1 MNYHKLMQRCINL
14 GEKALGKT
22 YPNPNVGSL
31 LFYDGKIISES
42 FTSEYGKNHAEI
54 NVINKINDNEILKKS
69 TLFVTLE
76 PCSHFGKTPPCC
88 NAIFNKKIK
97 NVVIGCKDPNELVNG
112 GGINFLKSNDVNVE
126 YGILEKEC
134 KDLHKRF
141 FTFHEKKRP
150 YIILKWAETIDGFIS
165 PSINKSGRPFW
176 ISNKFSRQLSHKW
189 RSKEHAILVGGQTYE
204 IDNPILNARNWD
216 GNDPLRFILTKNKK
230 IYNNNFEIISNKK
243 HLSVNEI
250 NDILFEKNIQS
261 IIIEGGKKTLEMF
274 INSNCW
280 DEARVIVSKN
290 KLNSGTKSPVLN
302 SRLINEIMIDGDS
315 IQFYFN

>member
-54 NVINKINDNEILKKS
+54 NVMNKINDNDILKKS

-134 KDLHKRF
+134 KNLHKRF

-189 RSKEHAILVGGQTYE
+189 RSKEHAILVGGQTFE

-216 GNDPLRFILTKNKK
+216 SNDPLRFILTQNKR
-230 IYNNNFEIISNKK
+230 IYNNFEIISNTK
-243 HLSVNEI
+243 HLTVNEI

-280 DEARVIVSKN
+280 DEARVVVSKN

-302 SRLINEIMIDGDS
+302 SRLIKEIMIDGDS

>member
-1 MNYHKLMQRCINL
+1 MEEVLI
-14 GEKALGKT
+14 
-22 YPNPNVGSL
+22 
-31 LFYDGKIISES
+31 
-42 FTSEYGKNHAEI
+42 
-54 NVINKINDNEILKKS
+54 
-69 TLFVTLE
+69 
-76 PCSHFGKTPPCC
+76 
-88 NAIFNKKIK
+88 
-97 NVVIGCKDPNELVNG
+97 
-112 GGINFLKSNDVNVE
+112 LKSNDVNVE

-189 RSKEHAILVGGQTYE
+189 RSKEHAILVGGQTFE

-216 GNDPLRFILTKNKK
+216 SNDPLRFILTKNKK

-280 DEARVIVSKN
+280 DEARVVVSKN
-290 KLNSGTKSPVLN
+290 KLNSGTTSPVLN
-302 SRLINEIMIDGDS
+302 SRLINEVMIDGDS

>member
-1 MNYHKLMQRCINL
+1 MLRCINL

-54 NVINKINDNEILKKS
+54 NVINKINDNDILKKS

-189 RSKEHAILVGGQTYE
+189 RSKEHAILVGGQTFE

-216 GNDPLRFILTKNKK
+216 SNDPHRFILTKNKK
-230 IYNNNFEIISNKK
+230 IYTNNFEIISNKK
-243 HLSVNEI
+243 HLTVSEI
-250 NDILFEKNIQS
+250 NNILFEKNIQS

-274 INSNCW
+274 INSDCW
-280 DEARVIVSKN
+280 DEARVVVSEN
-290 KLNSGTKSPVLN
+290 KLSSGTKSPVLN
-302 SRLINEIMIDGDS
+302 SRLNEEIMIDGDS

>member
-1 MNYHKLMQRCINL
+1 MQRCINL

-54 NVINKINDNEILKKS
+54 NVINKINDNDILKKS

-189 RSKEHAILVGGQTYE
+189 RSKEHAILVGGQTFE

-216 GNDPLRFILTKNKK
+216 SNDPHRFILTKNKK
-230 IYNNNFEIISNKK
+230 IYNNNFEIISNKN

-280 DEARVIVSKN
+280 DEARVVVSKN

-302 SRLINEIMIDGDS
+302 SRLIKEIMIDGDS
-315 IQFYFN
+315 IQFHFN

>member
-1 MNYHKLMQRCINL
+1 MNHQKLMQRCINL

-54 NVINKINDNEILKKS
+54 NVMNKINDNDILKKS

-97 NVVIGCKDPNELVNG
+97 NVVIGCKDPNKLVNG
-112 GGINFLKSNDVNVE
+112 GGINFLKSNNVNVE

-141 FTFHEKKRP
+141 FTFHKKKRP
-150 YIILKWAETIDGFIS
+150 YIILKWAETSDGFIS
-165 PSINKSGRPFW
+165 PPLNKSGRPFW

-189 RSKEHAILVGGQTYE
+189 RSKEHAILVGGQTFE

-216 GNDPLRFILTKNKK
+216 CNDPHRFILTKSKK
-230 IYNNNFEIISNKK
+230 IYTNNFEIISNKK
-243 HLSVNEI
+243 HLTVSEI

-261 IIIEGGKKTLEMF
+261 IIIEGGKKTIEMF

-280 DEARVIVSKN
+280 DEARVVVSKN
-290 KLNSGTKSPVLN
+290 KLNSGITSPVLN
-302 SRLINEIMIDGDS
+302 SRLIKEIMIDGDS

>member
-54 NVINKINDNEILKKS
+54 NVINKINDNDILKKS

-189 RSKEHAILVGGQTYE
+189 RSKEHAILVGGQTFE

-216 GNDPLRFILTKNKK
+216 SNDPLRFILTQNKR
-230 IYNNNFEIISNKK
+230 IYNNFEIISNTK
-243 HLSVNEI
+243 HLTVNEI

-280 DEARVIVSKN
+280 DEARVVVSKN

-302 SRLINEIMIDGDS
+302 SRLIKEIMIDGDS

>member
-1 MNYHKLMQRCINL
+1 MNHQKLMQRCINL

-54 NVINKINDNEILKKS
+54 NVINKINDNDILKKS

-112 GGINFLKSNDVNVE
+112 GGINFLKSNEVNVE

-141 FTFHEKKRP
+141 FTFHEKRRP
-150 YIILKWAETIDGFIS
+150 YIVLKWAETSDGFIS

-189 RSKEHAILVGGQTYE
+189 RSKEHAILVGGQTFE

-216 GNDPLRFILTKNKK
+216 SNDPHRFILTKNKK
-230 IYNNNFEIISNKK
+230 IYNNDFEIISNKK
-243 HLSVNEI
+243 HLTVNEI

-261 IIIEGGKKTLEMF
+261 IIIEGGKKTLDMF
-274 INSNCW
+274 INSDCW
-280 DEARVIVSKN
+280 DEARVIISKN
-290 KLNSGTKSPVLN
+290 KLKKGISSPVLN
-302 SRLINEIMIDGDS
+302 SRLNSELMIDGDS

>member
-1 MNYHKLMQRCINL
+1 MNHQKLMQRCINL

-54 NVINKINDNEILKKS
+54 NVINKINDNDILKKS

-141 FTFHEKKRP
+141 FTFHEKRRP
-150 YIILKWAETIDGFIS
+150 YIVLKWAETSDGFIS

-189 RSKEHAILVGGQTYE
+189 RSKEHAILVGGQTFE

-216 GNDPLRFILTKNKK
+216 SNDPHRFILTKNKK
-230 IYNNNFEIISNKK
+230 IYNNDFVIISNKK
-243 HLSVNEI
+243 HLTVNEI

-261 IIIEGGKKTLEMF
+261 IIIEGRKKTLDMF
-274 INSNCW
+274 INSDCW
-280 DEARVIVSKN
+280 DEARVIISKN
-290 KLNSGTKSPVLN
+290 KLKKGISSPVLN
-302 SRLINEIMIDGDS
+302 SRLNSELMIDGDS

>member
-54 NVINKINDNEILKKS
+54 NVINKINDNDILKKS

-189 RSKEHAILVGGQTYE
+189 RSKEHAILVGGQTFE

-216 GNDPLRFILTKNKK
+216 SNDPHRFILTKNKK
-230 IYNNNFEIISNKK
+230 IYNNDFEIISNKK
-243 HLSVNEI
+243 HLTVNEI

-261 IIIEGGKKTLEMF
+261 IIIEGGKKTLDMF
-274 INSNCW
+274 INSDCW
-280 DEARVIVSKN
+280 DEARVIISKN
-290 KLNSGTKSPVLN
+290 KLKKGISSPVLN
-302 SRLINEIMIDGDS
+302 SRLNSELMIDGDS

>member
-1 MNYHKLMQRCINL
+1 MQRCINL

-54 NVINKINDNEILKKS
+54 NVINKINDNDILKKS

-141 FTFHEKKRP
+141 FTFHGKKRP

-176 ISNKFSRQLSHKW
+176 ISNKFSRQL
-189 RSKEHAILVGGQTYE
+189 
-204 IDNPILNARNWD
+204 
-216 GNDPLRFILTKNKK
+216 
-230 IYNNNFEIISNKK
+230 
-243 HLSVNEI
+243 LS
-250 NDILFEKNIQS
+250 
-261 IIIEGGKKTLEMF
+261 
-274 INSNCW
+274 
-280 DEARVIVSKN
+280 
-290 KLNSGTKSPVLN
+290 
-302 SRLINEIMIDGDS
+302 LIHI
-315 IQFYFN
+315 

>member
-1 MNYHKLMQRCINL
+1 MQRCINL

-54 NVINKINDNEILKKS
+54 NVMNKINDTDILKKS

-97 NVVIGCKDPNELVNG
+97 NVVIGCKDPNEFVNG

-189 RSKEHAILVGGQTYE
+189 RSKEHAILVGGQTFE

-216 GNDPLRFILTKNKK
+216 SNDPYRFILTKNKK

-243 HLSVNEI
+243 HLTVSEI

-274 INSNCW
+274 INSGCW
-280 DEARVIVSKN
+280 DEARVVVSQN
-290 KLNSGTKSPVLN
+290 KLKSGTTSPVLN
-302 SRLINEIMIDGDS
+302 SRLNKEIMIDGDS